1 VRTRVRRPPARRH
14 NLGID
19 RCGRPTVRP
28 CRIGQSRKARRYM
41 APQWAP
47 RNPIRYGSLRPCV
60 VYASSGWSEIGT
72 PPPPGIRAI
81 NHAGGNHDPRMERQE
96 RSSRCSALRLPLA
109 RATGKVRRSPD
120 PAMANL
126 EVAGE
131 RCSGAS
137 RACRPPRRSRPSLA
151 GTRRFRVVAQ
161 STGKKS
167 NGAWSSAPGP
177 AAGRR
182 GTATGPRPAPR
193 PPRPGLLN
201 PATPP
206 LRTRTPS
213 GRPRPRPEPNERHLR
228 TIGSCESAVRSAGGG
243 GFGGSRG
250 LGAD

>member
-1 VRTRVRRPPARRH
+1 VRTRVRRPRARRH

-96 RSSRCSALRLPLA
+96 RSSRCSTLRLPLA

-120 PAMANL
+120 RRWPTWRSPGSGVPEQPRLPTSPKIPAISGWHEKVQGDRAVDRE
-126 EVAGE
+126 EVQRRVVECAG
-131 RCSGAS
+131 
-137 RACRPPRRSRPSLA
+137 ACRRAS
-151 GTRRFRVVAQ
+151 
-161 STGKKS
+161 
-167 NGAWSSAPGP
+167 
-177 AAGRR
+177 
-182 GTATGPRPAPR
+182 GTATGPGPAPR
-193 PPRPGLLN
+193 PPGQ
-201 PATPP
+201 A
-206 LRTRTPS
+206 S
-213 GRPRPRPEPNERHLR
+213 
-228 TIGSCESAVRSAGGG
+228 
-243 GFGGSRG
+243 
-250 LGAD
+250 